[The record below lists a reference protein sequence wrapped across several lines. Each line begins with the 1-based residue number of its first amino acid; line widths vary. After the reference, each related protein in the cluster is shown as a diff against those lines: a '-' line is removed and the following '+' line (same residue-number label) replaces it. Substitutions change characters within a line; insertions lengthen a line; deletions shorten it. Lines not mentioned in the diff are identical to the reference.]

1 MIELDAPRGQR
12 PADRRVKRKDDAL
25 PRVLAVYLLTLCGIA
40 AADYVASTQAGLME
54 GPVEHV
60 TITLYLGLS

>member
-1 MIELDAPRGQR
+1 MT
-12 PADRRVKRKDDAL
+12 AL
-25 PRVLAVYLLTLCGIA
+25 PRALAVYLLPLCGIA
-40 AADYVASTQAGLME
+40 AGDYVASTQAGLME